1 VDTISALSDRFV
13 DEYATLD
20 PVRASLVMGVARN
33 ETRLTDWS
41 PDGIDAVAAFLRRT
55 LDELH
60 RLTPLDDPERQGAGY
75 LEDLAAGELGLIE
88 AGERERSMSAM
99 TGPPSQIRFA
109 FDLMERATPQD
120 WEHIGM
126 RLAAIP
132 AALDGYV
139 ASLRHGLAGGRVA
152 PRRLT
157 LELADQCRTWAGTGG
172 AARGGAFSQ
181 FAGEYGEGPLR
192 ARLAANGELAD
203 AAYDRL
209 SEWLIREYA
218 PVALEAD
225 GVGDECYRLW
235 ARSLLGTADLDLDE
249 AYAWGTEELA
259 RLEGEKRAEC
269 ERVRPG
275 ASFAEVV
282 EFLETDPAESI
293 DGVDAFR
300 QWLQQLTD
308 DVIAQLQG
316 VEFDLP
322 EVLRRCEVMTPVG
335 EPGSGP
341 YYTNPAEDLST
352 PAQVWFPT
360 QGSTRF
366 PRWSQVTTLY
376 HEAVPGHHL
385 EVASTRFTPLTRAQK
400 LGMNS
405 AHAEGWAL
413 YAERLMDELGWFTT
427 PATRLGFLTMQAFRA
442 ARVVVDIGLHTGR
455 TVPAGLFGAGL
466 FGAGLVGAGL
476 FGAGLPEAG
485 QPWTPELAIPFM
497 AGVGALTPAEAEHE
511 VLRYLSWPSQAPCY
525 KLGER
530 AWLTARDQAKTRA
543 GSAWNRKD
551 WHTKALG
558 RGAMGLDRLVVD
570 LAKL

>member
-1 VDTISALSDRFV
+1 MDTISALSDRFV
-13 DEYATLD
+13 DGYAVLD
-20 PVRASLVMGVARN
+20 PVRTSLVMGVARN
-33 ETRLTDWS
+33 DTRLTDWS
-41 PDGIDAVAAFLRRT
+41 PDGIDAVGTFLRRT
-55 LDELH
+55 LDDLR
-60 RLTPLDDPERQGAGY
+60 RLTPLDDAERQGADF
-75 LEDLAAGELGLIE
+75 LEDLASGELGLIE
-88 AGERERSMSAM
+88 AGERERSMSPM

-109 FDLMERATPQD
+109 FDLMERATPEG
-120 WEHIGM
+120 WERIGM

-157 LELADQCRTWAGTGG
+157 LAVAEQCRTWAGTDG
-172 AARGGAFSQ
+172 AATGGAFSQ
-181 FAGEYGEGPLR
+181 FATEYGEGPLR

-209 SEWLIREYA
+209 SEWLTREYA
-218 PVALEAD
+218 PVALETD
-225 GVGDECYRLW
+225 GVGDDCYRLW

-249 AYAWGTEELA
+249 AYGWGIEELA
-259 RLEGEKRAEC
+259 RLEAEKRAEC

-293 DGVDAFR
+293 DGIDAFR
-300 QWLQQLTD
+300 HWLQQLTD

-360 QGSTRF
+360 QGATRF
-366 PRWSQVTTLY
+366 PRWGHVTTLY

-385 EVASTRFTPLTRAQK
+385 EVASTRFTLLTRAQK

-442 ARVVVDIGLHTGR
+442 ARVIVDIGLHTGR
-455 TVPAGLFGAGL
+455 AIPAGLP
-466 FGAGLVGAGL
+466 
-476 FGAGLPEAG
+476 GAGLPGAGLPGAG
-485 QPWTPELAIPFM
+485 QPWTPELAITFM
-497 AGVGALTPAEAEHE
+497 AGVGALTAAEAEHE

-530 AWLTARDQAKTRA
+530 AWLAARDQAKARA
-543 GSAWNRKD
+543 GASWNRKD
-551 WHTKALG
+551 WHTRALG